1 MRKNYFKLIIIFA
14 FILFISFLSRIYSAD
29 NLNTYSAS
37 AIAVDAD
44 SGLVL
49 YGKNIDKK
57 IYPASTTKIITAIL
71 AIENLD
77 LNKEITVSDTAVL
90 LPPESSSIY
99 LKAGEKITVKDLLY
113 GLLLNSRK

>member
-1 MRKNYFKLIIIFA
+1 MNKAVLKLSLIFA
-14 FILFISFLSRIYSAD
+14 SILFIFTFNNVYSVENPYIYSV
-29 NLNTYSAS
+29 S

-49 YGKNIDKK
+49 YGKDLDKT

-77 LNKEITVSDTAVL
+77 LDKVITVSHSAVL
-90 LPPESSSIY
+90 LPYGSSSIY
-99 LKAGEKITVKDLLY
+99 LKAGEQIKVKDLLY